1 MENVSELELDPKD
14 VPYLPD
20 PPEAEAA
27 KPRSGAR
34 RILAGLGIAAVA
46 LLGVGVEGKLRQ
58 RVALAETASA
68 QGRPPMVSVVQ
79 PHRAVTVPAVVL
91 PATVEPMQE
100 TTIYARTS
108 GYVKTVHVDIGDR
121 VAAGQLLAEIE
132 SPEVD
137 ASLREA
143 RARLEQERANLVL
156 ARATLERTRQLHRE
170 QLVSQ
175 QQLDEQE
182 AGFDTRQAA
191 VAAAQATVQSLAI
204 QQAYQRV
211 VAPFAGTITSRR
223 VDRGAL
229 ITSGSGATV
238 ASLFTI
244 GQTDAL
250 RVFVDVPQM
259 AAVGITPGQTVDV
272 GLRERPGHV
281 TSGRVVRT
289 AGALDSRSRTL
300 RTEVHL
306 PNDDHALM
314 PGMYVQ
320 VAFPAASG
328 DPALVVPANA
338 LVVRTEGTQV
348 AVVEGTAVHYR
359 KVVLGRDFGNEVEV
373 VGGLNGGESLVASPG
388 DRLTDGQIVQ
398 VASAT
403 GKGD

>member
-14 VPYLPD
+14 VPYFPD
-20 PPEAEAA
+20 APEAEAA

-68 QGRPPMVSVVQ
+68 QGRPPMVTVVQ
-79 PHRAVTVPAVVL
+79 PHRAATVPGVVL

-143 RARLEQERANLVL
+143 RARLDQERANLLL

-182 AGFDTRQAA
+182 AAFDTRQAA
-191 VAAAQATVQSLAI
+191 VEAAQATVQSLAI

-211 VAPFAGTITSRR
+211 VAPFAGTVTSRR
-223 VDRGAL
+223 IDRGAL

-259 AAVGITPGQTVDV
+259 AAVGIAPGQTVDV

-338 LVVRTEGTQV
+338 LVVRMDGPQV

-359 KVVLGRDFGNEVEV
+359 KVVLGRDFGKEVEV

-388 DRLTDGQIVQ
+388 DRLTDGQLVQ

>member
-14 VPYLPD
+14 VPYFPE
-20 PPEAEAA
+20 PPETEAA
-27 KPRSGAR
+27 KPRAGAP
-34 RILAGLGIAAVA
+34 RILAGFGIAAVA
-46 LLGVGVEGKLRQ
+46 VLGVGVEGKLRQ
-58 RVALAETASA
+58 RVALAETTSA
-68 QGRPPMVSVVQ
+68 QGRPPVVSVVK
-79 PHRAVTVPAVVL
+79 PHRAKTVPAVVL

-100 TTIYARTS
+100 TVIYARTS
-108 GYVKTVHVDIGDR
+108 GYMKTVHVDIGDR

-182 AGFDTRQAA
+182 AAFDTRQAA
-191 VAAAQATVQSLAI
+191 VEAAQATVQSLAI

-250 RVFVDVPQM
+250 RVFVDVPQT

-272 GLRERPGHV
+272 GLRERPGRF

-289 AGALDSRSRTL
+289 AGALDPRSRTL

-306 PNDDHALM
+306 PNDDRALM

-320 VAFPAASG
+320 VSFPAASG
-328 DPALVVPANA
+328 GPALVVPANA
-338 LVVRTEGTQV
+338 LVVRTDGPQV
-348 AVVEGTAVHYR
+348 AVVEGSAVHYR

-373 VGGLNGGESLVASPG
+373 MSGLTGGESLVASPG
-388 DRLTDGQIVQ
+388 DRLTDGEVVE
-398 VASAT
+398 VASPT

>member
-1 MENVSELELDPKD
+1 MENVSEFELDPKD
-14 VPYLPD
+14 LPYLPD
-20 PPEAEAA
+20 APETEAA

-79 PHRAVTVPAVVL
+79 PHRAATVPAVVL

-143 RARLEQERANLVL
+143 RARLDQERANLLL

-182 AGFDTRQAA
+182 AAFDTRQAA
-191 VAAAQATVQSLAI
+191 VEAAQATVQSLAI

-211 VAPFAGTITSRR
+211 VAPFAGTVTSRR
-223 VDRGAL
+223 IDRGAL

-259 AAVGITPGQTVDV
+259 AAVGITPGQTVDI

-289 AGALDSRSRTL
+289 AGALDPRSRTL

-320 VAFPAASG
+320 VALPAASG
-328 DPALVVPANA
+328 APALVVPANA
-338 LVVRTEGTQV
+338 LVVRTDGPQV
-348 AVVEGTAVHYR
+348 VVVESGAVRYR
-359 KVVLGRDFGNEVEV
+359 KVVLGRDFGSEVEV
-373 VGGLNGGESLVASPG
+373 VGGLTGVESLVASPG

>member
-20 PPEAEAA
+20 APETEAA

-34 RILAGLGIAAVA
+34 RILVSLGIAAVA

-58 RVALAETASA
+58 RVALAETANA
-68 QGRPPMVSVVQ
+68 QGRPPVVSVVQ
-79 PHRAVTVPAVVL
+79 PHRTATVPAVVL

-108 GYVKTVHVDIGDR
+108 GYVRTVHVDIGDR

-182 AGFDTRQAA
+182 AAFDTRQAA
-191 VAAAQATVQSLAI
+191 VEAAQATVQSLAI

-211 VAPFAGTITSRR
+211 VAPFAGTVTSRR

-259 AAVGITPGQTVDV
+259 AAVGIEPGQTVDV
-272 GLRERPGHV
+272 GLRERPGHL

-289 AGALDSRSRTL
+289 AGALDPRSRTL

-328 DPALVVPANA
+328 GPALVVPANA
-338 LVVRTEGTQV
+338 LVVRTDGPQV

-359 KVVLGRDFGNEVEV
+359 KVVLGRDFGHEVEV
-373 VGGLNGGESLVASPG
+373 VSGLSGAESLVASPG
-388 DRLTDGQIVQ
+388 DRLADGQLVQ

>member
-14 VPYLPD
+14 VPFIPD
-20 PPEAEAA
+20 APEAEAA
-27 KPRSGAR
+27 PPRSGSWR
-34 RILAGLGIAAVA
+34 TLMSLGLGAVA
-46 LLGVGVEGKLRQ
+46 LLGLGIEGKLRQ

-68 QGRPPMVSVVQ
+68 QGRPPVVSVVQ
-79 PHRAVTVPAVVL
+79 PHQAATVPAVVL

-108 GYVKTVHVDIGDR
+108 GYVKIVHVDIGDR

-143 RARLEQERANLVL
+143 KARLEQERANLRL
-156 ARATLERTRQLHRE
+156 ARATLERTRQLHHE

-191 VAAAQATVQSLAI
+191 VEAARATVESLAI

-211 VAPFAGTITSRR
+211 VAPFAGTVTSRR

-229 ITSGSGATV
+229 ITSGSGAAV

-259 AAVGITPGQTVDV
+259 AAVGIQPGQSVEV

-289 AGALDSRSRTL
+289 AGALDPRSRTL

-306 PNDDHALM
+306 PNDDHTLM

-328 DPALVVPANA
+328 APALVVPANA
-338 LVVRTEGTQV
+338 LVVRTDGPQV

-359 KVVLGRDFGNEVEV
+359 KVVLGRDFGHEVEV
-373 VGGLNGGESLVASPG
+373 VSGLSGGESLVASPG
-388 DRLTDGQIVQ
+388 DRLTDGQVVE

>member
-20 PPEAEAA
+20 APETEAA
-27 KPRSGAR
+27 KTRWGAR
-34 RILAGLGIAAVA
+34 RILVSLGLGAVA

-79 PHRAVTVPAVVL
+79 PHRAATVPAVVL

-143 RARLEQERANLVL
+143 RARLDQERANLLL

-191 VAAAQATVQSLAI
+191 VEAAQATVQSLAI

-211 VAPFAGTITSRR
+211 VAPFAGTVTSRR
-223 VDRGAL
+223 IDRGAL

-259 AAVGITPGQTVDV
+259 AAVGIAPGQTVDV

-338 LVVRTEGTQV
+338 LVVRTDGSQV

-373 VGGLNGGESLVASPG
+373 LSGLNGGESLVASPG

>member
-14 VPYLPD
+14 VPYFPD
-20 PPEAEAA
+20 APEAEAA

-68 QGRPPMVSVVQ
+68 QGRPPMVTVVQ
-79 PHRAVTVPAVVL
+79 PHRAATVPAVVL

-143 RARLEQERANLVL
+143 RARLDQERANLLL

-182 AGFDTRQAA
+182 AAFDTRQAA
-191 VAAAQATVQSLAI
+191 VEAAQATVQSLAI

-211 VAPFAGTITSRR
+211 VAPFAGTVTSRR
-223 VDRGAL
+223 IDRGAL

-259 AAVGITPGQTVDV
+259 AAVGIAPGQTVDV

-338 LVVRTEGTQV
+338 LVVRTEGPQV

-359 KVVLGRDFGNEVEV
+359 KVVLGRDFGKEVEV

>member
-14 VPYLPD
+14 VPYFPD
-20 PPEAEAA
+20 APEAEAA

-46 LLGVGVEGKLRQ
+46 LLGVGVEGELRQ

-68 QGRPPMVSVVQ
+68 QGRPPMVTVVQ
-79 PHRAVTVPAVVL
+79 PHRAATVPAVVL

-143 RARLEQERANLVL
+143 RARLDQERANLLL

-182 AGFDTRQAA
+182 AAFDTRQAA
-191 VAAAQATVQSLAI
+191 VEAAQATVQSLAI

-211 VAPFAGTITSRR
+211 VAPFAGTVTSRR
-223 VDRGAL
+223 IDRGAL

-259 AAVGITPGQTVDV
+259 AAVGIAPGQTVDV

-289 AGALDSRSRTL
+289 AGALDPRSRTL

-338 LVVRTEGTQV
+338 LVVRTEGPQV

>member
-14 VPYLPD
+14 VPYFPD
-20 PPEAEAA
+20 APEAEAA

-68 QGRPPMVSVVQ
+68 QGRPPMVTVVQ
-79 PHRAVTVPAVVL
+79 PHRAATVPAVVL

-143 RARLEQERANLVL
+143 KARLEQERANLVL

-182 AGFDTRQAA
+182 AAFDTRQAA
-191 VAAAQATVQSLAI
+191 VEAAQATVQSLAI

-211 VAPFAGTITSRR
+211 VAPFAGTVTSRR
-223 VDRGAL
+223 IDRGAL

-259 AAVGITPGQTVDV
+259 AAVGIAPGQTVDV

-338 LVVRTEGTQV
+338 LVVRMDGPQV

-359 KVVLGRDFGNEVEV
+359 KVVLGRDFGKEVEV

-388 DRLTDGQIVQ
+388 DRLTDGQLVQ

>member
-14 VPYLPD
+14 VPYFPD
-20 PPEAEAA
+20 APEAEAA

-68 QGRPPMVSVVQ
+68 QGRPPMVTVVQ
-79 PHRAVTVPAVVL
+79 PHRAATVPAVVL

-143 RARLEQERANLVL
+143 RARLDQERANLLL

-182 AGFDTRQAA
+182 AAFDTRQAA
-191 VAAAQATVQSLAI
+191 VEAAQATVQSLAI

-211 VAPFAGTITSRR
+211 VAPFAGTVTSRR
-223 VDRGAL
+223 IDRGAL

-259 AAVGITPGQTVDV
+259 AAVGIAPGQTVDV

-289 AGALDSRSRTL
+289 AGALDPRSRTL

-338 LVVRTEGTQV
+338 LVVRMDGPQV

-359 KVVLGRDFGNEVEV
+359 KVVLGRDFGKEVEV

>member
-1 MENVSELELDPKD
+1 
-14 VPYLPD
+14 
-20 PPEAEAA
+20 
-27 KPRSGAR
+27 
-34 RILAGLGIAAVA
+34 
-46 LLGVGVEGKLRQ
+46 
-58 RVALAETASA
+58 
-68 QGRPPMVSVVQ
+68 
-79 PHRAVTVPAVVL
+79 
-91 PATVEPMQE
+91 
-100 TTIYARTS
+100 
-108 GYVKTVHVDIGDR
+108 VDIGDR

-182 AGFDTRQAA
+182 AAFDTRQAA
-191 VAAAQATVQSLAI
+191 VEAAQATVQSLAI

-211 VAPFAGTITSRR
+211 VAPFAGTVTSRR

-259 AAVGITPGQTVDV
+259 AAVGIEPGQTVDV

-289 AGALDSRSRTL
+289 AGALDPRSRTL

-328 DPALVVPANA
+328 GPALVVPANA
-338 LVVRTEGTQV
+338 LVVRTDGPQV

-359 KVVLGRDFGNEVEV
+359 KVVLGRDFGHEVEV
-373 VGGLNGGESLVASPG
+373 VSGLSGAESLVASPG
-388 DRLTDGQIVQ
+388 DRLADGQLVQ

>member
-14 VPYLPD
+14 VPFFPD
-20 PPEAEAA
+20 APDAEAA
-27 KPRSGAR
+27 RPRWGAR
-34 RILAGLGIAAVA
+34 RILVGLVIAALA

-68 QGRPPMVSVVQ
+68 QGRPPAVSVVQ
-79 PHRAVTVPAVVL
+79 PRRAAAAPAVVL
-91 PATVEPMQE
+91 PATVETMQE

-108 GYVKTVHVDIGDR
+108 GYLKTVYVDIGDR

-132 SPEVD
+132 SPEID

-143 RARLEQERANLVL
+143 KARLEQERANLVL

-175 QQLDEQE
+175 QQLEEQE
-182 AGFDTRQAA
+182 AAFDTRQAA
-191 VAAAQATVQSLAI
+191 VEAVQATVQSLAI

-211 VAPFAGTITSRR
+211 VAPFAGTVTSRR

-259 AAVGITPGQTVDV
+259 AAVRIKPGQTVEV
-272 GLRERPGHV
+272 GLRERPGHS
-281 TSGRVVRT
+281 TTGRVVRT
-289 AGALDSRSRTL
+289 AGALDPRSRTL

-306 PNDDHALM
+306 PNDDHALL

-338 LVVRTEGTQV
+338 LVVRTDGPQV
-348 AVVEGTAVHYR
+348 AVVEGSSVHYR

-373 VGGLNGGESLVASPG
+373 VGGLTGVESLVASPG
-388 DRLTDGQIVQ
+388 DRLTDGQVVQ
-398 VASAT
+398 VASAP